1 MQKISIEQ
9 ALRLVTKIDDGI
21 RDHVTSDS
29 RFTPLWQHH
38 FLRESF
44 YDLLEHA
51 DGVNGEFYRH
61 NFENVCAVMAPEFAA
76 IIEIIDLPA
85 KVLTSAL

>member
-9 ALRLVTKIDDGI
+9 ALQLVAKIDQGI
-21 RDHVTSDS
+21 RDHVSGDS
-29 RFTPLWQHH
+29 RFTPLWRHH

-44 YDLLEHA
+44 YHLLEHA

-76 IIEIIDLPA
+76 ILDVIDLPT
-85 KVLTSAL
+85 KVLTSA